1 MVYLLFAIF
10 LGIPLVE
17 IALFILIGGQIGVL
31 ATIAAVL
38 TTAVAGA
45 LLVRHQGLSTL
56 QKAQREL
63 DNERIPAGALA
74 EGLAILLAGALLLTP
89 GFFTDA
95 IGFTLLVPPL
105 RRWLVRVG
113 GAWLVPK
120 LTIVMSG
127 PGRGGQRGQPRE
139 GPIIEGQAVEIEDEP
154 PANPNPDSPWRNR

>member
-38 TTAVAGA
+38 ATAVAGA
-45 LLVRHQGLSTL
+45 VLVRQQGLSTL
-56 QKAQREL
+56 EKAQREL

-95 IGFTLLVPPL
+95 IGFALLVPPL
-105 RRWLVRVG
+105 RRWLVAVG
-113 GAWLVPK
+113 GAWLAPK
-120 LTIVMSG
+120 FTIVMSG
-127 PGRGGQRGQPRE
+127 SGRGRQRGQPRD

-154 PANPNPDSPWRNR
+154 TANPNPDSPWRNR